1 MSLRRLHPAPAT
13 FATAAELLADADL
26 GALAPPDR
34 PYVVL
39 NMVASVDG
47 RATYEGRSGPLGG
60 PADKDM
66 FHTLRTLVDAV
77 MVGTG
82 TLRAER
88 YGRMVRDP
96 ARQEQRRARGLDPEP
111 YAIVPSRSGS
121 FPEDVPLFTDP
132 EARVLRFTDASPAD
146 VLRRA
151 REEHGIRSVLCEGGP
166 TLNGALLAEGVV
178 DELFL
183 TVASVIAGGP
193 DPLTIV
199 EGPGPG
205 TPVPLELVWLL
216 EGDGMLFCRYAV
228 ARAG

>member
-1 MSLRRLHPAPAT
+1 
-13 FATAAELLADADL
+13 
-26 GALAPPDR
+26 
-34 PYVVL
+34 
-39 NMVASVDG
+39 
-47 RATYEGRSGPLGG
+47 
-60 PADKDM
+60 
-66 FHTLRTLVDAV
+66 

-96 ARQEQRRARGLDPEP
+96 ARQAQRRARGLDPEP
-111 YAIVPSRSGS
+111 YAIVCSRGGD
-121 FPEDVPLFTDP
+121 FPEDVPLLNDA
-132 EARVLRFTDASPAD
+132 EARPLRYTGPSPGK

-166 TLNGALLAEGVV
+166 TLNGALLADGAV

-183 TVASVIAGGP
+183 TVAPLIAAGP
-193 DPLTIV
+193 DPMTIV
-199 EGPGPG
+199 EGPGPDA
-205 TPVPLELVWLL
+205 PVPLELVWLL